1 MALFKRILVDID
13 SDAAVHPA
21 LERAHCFWRETG
33 ARL

>member
-21 LERAHCFWRETG
+21 LERAILLARDG
-33 ARL
+33 ARQ